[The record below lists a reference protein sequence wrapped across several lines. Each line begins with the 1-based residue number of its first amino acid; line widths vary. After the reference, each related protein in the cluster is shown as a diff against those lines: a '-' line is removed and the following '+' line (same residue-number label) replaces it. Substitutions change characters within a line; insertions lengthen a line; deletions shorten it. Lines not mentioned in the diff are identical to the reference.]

1 MIQQRKQASSLTKPI
16 TGYPK
21 RAVRKQLLPY
31 TKAKN
36 CIWGGGR
43 KAKAQAKKTDN
54 NPPPKK
60 KNTPHH
66 IKEHMAFVWGLKV
79 SNGLYPGL
87 KVSNAPGCSGLC
99 PNKTRPRQAMLL
111 CPVSWQSYCNWMN
124 TPGVIMPKPQ
134 HAKELKNFKS
144 KGWFVVVVCLFVAFP
159 GNSKYPCWVGGGD
172 KEGARNLKEKIN

>member
-60 KNTPHH
+60 KHPTSYKRTH
-66 IKEHMAFVWGLKV
+66 
-79 SNGLYPGL
+79 
-87 KVSNAPGCSGLC
+87 GLC
-99 PNKTRPRQAMLL
+99 MGPKSIKWPLSRPKSIKRTRVLRAVSKQDQTKTGHASLPCQLTELL
-111 CPVSWQSYCNWMN
+111 QLNEYSGSNN
-124 TPGVIMPKPQ
+124 
-134 HAKELKNFKS
+134 AKASACKRAQEF
-144 KGWFVVVVCLFVAFP
+144 
-159 GNSKYPCWVGGGD
+159 
-172 KEGARNLKEKIN
+172 